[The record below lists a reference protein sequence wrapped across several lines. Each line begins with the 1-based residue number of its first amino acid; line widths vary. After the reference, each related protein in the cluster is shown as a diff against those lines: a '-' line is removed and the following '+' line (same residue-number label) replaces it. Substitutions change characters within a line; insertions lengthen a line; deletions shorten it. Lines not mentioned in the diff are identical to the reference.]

1 MQDNGLMTAGGSAP
15 RLPAAAWRAA
25 RRFAEVV
32 CPPEMARHHRT
43 DRVLGQFELMLAAV
57 APEARKA
64 LTVTL
69 VVLDQAARLYPRS
82 RGRRFSRLDDRAAEA
97 YIRTLLASRGVPS
110 EFVRRLKGLVLMCYY
125 DLPPVQREI
134 GYDPAPYI
142 AAVSRHRLE
151 SYGPEIRAGEAA
163 VTDLTPH
170 PNGAG
175 QIRADQST
183 EVEGGRLGGRPDAEG
198 GRMGSPPDAG
208 SGQTGGAP

>member
-1 MQDNGLMTAGGSAP
+1 MPDNGLMTAGGSVP
-15 RLPAAAWRAA
+15 RLPAGARRAA

-32 CPPEMARHHRT
+32 CPPEMVRHHRT

-82 RGRRFSRLDDRAAEA
+82 RGRRFSRLDDPAAEA
-97 YIRTLLASRGVPS
+97 YIRALLASRGVPS

-142 AAVSRHRLE
+142 AAVSRRRLA

-163 VTDLTPH
+163 VTDLAH
-170 PNGAG
+170 SNGAD
-175 QIRADQST
+175 QISTAQSNW
-183 EVEGGRLGGRPDAEG
+183 LGGQPGGGGKGAASQPD
-198 GRMGSPPDAG
+198 SG
-208 SGQTGGAP
+208 SGQTGVAP

>member
-1 MQDNGLMTAGGSAP
+1 ML
-15 RLPAAAWRAA
+15 
-25 RRFAEVV
+25 
-32 CPPEMARHHRT
+32 RHHRT

-69 VVLDQAARLYPRS
+69 TVLDQAARLYPRS
-82 RGRRFSRLDDRAAEA
+82 RGRRFSRLDDPAAEA
-97 YIRTLLASRGVPS
+97 YIRALLASRGVPS

-142 AAVSRHRLE
+142 AAVSRRRLA

-163 VTDLTPH
+163 VTAPAAH
-170 PNGAG
+170 PNGTGQAG
-175 QIRADQST
+175 AT
-183 EVEGGRLGGRPDAEG
+183 P
-198 GRMGSPPDAG
+198 
-208 SGQTGGAP
+208 